1 MLTSSSVFQFKRGDH
16 ICIFYRDAAT
26 LVETLVP
33 YLVDGLRNGERCF
46 CAQKPEII
54 SRLRLA
60 LEARGVDTHQ
70 EIRRGA
76 LEIHSEDEVYFPD
89 GKFEPQPMM
98 EMLECSVDESLR
110 QGFAGFRTAGE
121 MSWALNGREGC
132 DQLSAYEEMVNAS
145 FPQKAAIGIC
155 QYPVHG
161 FSPSVLE
168 RVIANHRMA
177 LQETMISTNH
187 SALSM
192 RCGEYVADI
201 VADRFDP
208 ATAFHYVVQKH
219 GAKEVLGWGIEQ
231 GMEQAMQTSHAI
243 IDDFASRTQ
252 SSSQSFSS

>member
-16 ICIFYRDAAT
+16 ICIFYRDAST

-33 YLVDGLRNGERCF
+33 YLVDGLRKGERCF
-46 CAQKPEII
+46 CAQKPEVI

-70 EIRRGA
+70 ELRRGA
-76 LEIHSEDEVYFPD
+76 LEIHGEDEVYFAD
-89 GKFEPQPMM
+89 GKFEPQAMM
-98 EMLECSVDESLR
+98 EMLDRSIDEALR

-121 MSWALNGREGC
+121 MSWALSSRKGC
-132 DQLSAYEEMVNAS
+132 DQLPAYEARVNAS
-145 FPQKAAIGIC
+145 FPDKAAIGIC

-161 FSPSVLE
+161 FSPRVLE
-168 RVIANHRMA
+168 SVIASHRMA

-192 RCGEYVADI
+192 RRGEYVADI

-231 GMEQAMQTSHAI
+231 GMDQAMEASHAI
-243 IDDFASRTQ
+243 IDDFASRSQ
-252 SSSQSFSS
+252 SSQYFVS